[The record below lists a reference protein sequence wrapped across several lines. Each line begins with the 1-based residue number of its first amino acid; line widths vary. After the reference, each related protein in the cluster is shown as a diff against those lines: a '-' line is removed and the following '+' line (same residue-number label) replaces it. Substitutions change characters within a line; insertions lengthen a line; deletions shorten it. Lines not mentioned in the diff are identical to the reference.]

1 MIAHLTS
8 NRIPFENTDRSPVH
22 QMADGLS
29 CPPPYNR
36 WLKQRANPLHPSLW
50 RVSAEALK
58 LPSGQP
64 TMKSSSLKSLFAA
77 LTKVT
82 GMKDD

>member
-8 NRIPFENTDRSPVH
+8 NRIHFENTDRSPVH

-29 CPPPYNR
+29 CPPYNR
-36 WLKQRANPLHPSLW
+36 WLKQCANPLHPSLW

>member
-8 NRIPFENTDRSPVH
+8 NRIHFENTDRSPVH

-29 CPPPYNR
+29 CPPYNR
-36 WLKQRANPLHPSLW
+36 QLKQRANPLHPSLW

-64 TMKSSSLKSLFAA
+64 TVKSSSIKSLFDA
-77 LTKVT
+77 LTKAT